1 MKKRVRKDFYYTL
14 FIRQFRR
21 TITLDGSTIQII
33 INYCQAP
40 TRESK
45 YEGQYQGLNILLNY
59 SDNMKYK
66 GIYFWSHKM
75 VNCNFINF
83 LYLFITLN
91 TDITKGNNSKYCS
104 WKRGSSV
111 ITFVLNWLSFR
122 FLENDTTR
130 TEMSAIYKRSYFH
143 FYRSYNNSN
152 NHDHLSIN
160 DRLSIY
166 LITSYSLCNS
176 ILLLHFSYSANDDIV
191 GNNNY
196 NWRQM

>member
-21 TITLDGSTIQII
+21 TITLDWSTIQII

-45 YEGQYQGLNILLNY
+45 YEGQYQGLNIKLNY
-59 SDNMKYK
+59 SEHMKYK
-66 GIYFWSHKM
+66 GINFWWHKM
-75 VNCNFINF
+75 VNCNFINNF
-83 LYLFITLN
+83 KSVYYPYITN
-91 TDITKGNNSKYCS
+91 ITNGSNSKYCS
-104 WKRGSSV
+104 CKRGSSV

-160 DRLSIY
+160 DRLRIY
-166 LITSYSLCNS
+166 LITSYSLCIQFFFYIS
-176 ILLLHFSYSANDDIV
+176 RIL
-191 GNNNY
+191 
-196 NWRQM
+196 QMMI